1 MYRKKIFLL
10 GLAIAF
16 VLFFTTFILKSQ
28 KINILKTNETTEY
41 FLNEVKIRK
50 DDFYKDEKYKQ
61 EVEEELDKRPQK
73 EKPKV
78 EVEVKVNEEIKNER
92 LYYLQIGTF
101 KNRVNAENLMGSL
114 SDIAG
119 LKIEKSKYNENYY
132 VLLTDNYT
140 KKELSNINEKIKE
153 RYKTI
158 KPIVK
163 VRY

>member
-16 VLFFTTFILKSQ
+16 VLLFASFILKSQ
-28 KINILKTNETTEY
+28 KINISKNNETTEY
-41 FLNEVKIRK
+41 FLKEIKIRK
-50 DDFYKDEKYKQ
+50 DDFYKDEKYKK
-61 EVEEELDKRPQK
+61 EVEEELEKRPKK

-78 EVEVKVNEEIKNER
+78 EVEVKAKEEVKNER

-101 KNRVNAENLMGSL
+101 KNKANAENLMGSL

-140 KKELSNINEKIKE
+140 KKELSNINDKIKE
-153 RYKTI
+153 RYKSI